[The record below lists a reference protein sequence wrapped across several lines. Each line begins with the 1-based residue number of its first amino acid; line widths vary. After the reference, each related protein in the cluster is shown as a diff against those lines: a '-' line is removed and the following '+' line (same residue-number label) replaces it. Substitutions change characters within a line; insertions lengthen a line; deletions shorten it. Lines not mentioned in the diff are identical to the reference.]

1 MNCLPCIVLLWN
13 LGLPRKLFL
22 IELNCDLQWAAE
34 GDPGGVGS
42 NCSVS
47 VPGKKLS
54 LDEISGKLFRP
65 VFNVIY
71 FYPVGYGL
79 VMSYVSRVSALLVR
93 KRENPEGLERGIDL
107 ADPLNL
113 LKIHLVVFFGYSKYN
128 GLININKEQDYVTKK
143 VNSKNEKLWSSE
155 YIILRQTWLLFQYL
169 NKGVRLPER

>member
-1 MNCLPCIVLLWN
+1 MNYLPCIFLLWN
-13 LGLPRKLFL
+13 RGLPRKLFL
-22 IELNCDLQWAAE
+22 IELSRDLQWAAD

-47 VPGKKLS
+47 VPARKLS
-54 LDEISGKLFRP
+54 LEQISEKPFCP

-71 FYPVGYGL
+71 FYPVWYGL

-113 LKIHLVVFFGYSKYN
+113 LKIHLVVFFGYCKYN
-128 GLININKEQDYVTKK
+128 GFININKK
-143 VNSKNEKLWSSE
+143 
-155 YIILRQTWLLFQYL
+155 
-169 NKGVRLPER
+169 